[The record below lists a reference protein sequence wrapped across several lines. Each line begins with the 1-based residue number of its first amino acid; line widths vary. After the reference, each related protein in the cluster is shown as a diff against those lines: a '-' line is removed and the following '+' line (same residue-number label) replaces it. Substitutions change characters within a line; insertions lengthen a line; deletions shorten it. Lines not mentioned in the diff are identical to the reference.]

1 MTAKQ
6 IAAIIS
12 EIGDYKMNQ
21 LIPLSEVQ
29 SIVLTMD
36 YCIYPGETTR
46 VKFVNTNGMNLL
58 LVYFGRM
65 DGGEFITSD
74 TPNAVIS
81 ADEIEEFLLVN
92 NARIPEPFKYGV
104 TI

>member
-1 MTAKQ
+1 M
-6 IAAIIS
+6 
-12 EIGDYKMNQ
+12 E
-21 LIPLSEVQ
+21 E
-29 SIVLTMD
+29 
-36 YCIYPGETTR
+36 
-46 VKFVNTNGMNLL
+46 
-58 LVYFGRM
+58 
-65 DGGEFITSD
+65 EFITSD